1 LIFGQTEA
9 VTLGMLRTAL
19 DAASMR
25 HQAIANNIAN
35 VNTAG
40 YRPASVDFEQQMD
53 TLRETL
59 AQGGVVTPDMLSG
72 IHPVLQRAAPLA
84 DADRTAL
91 LDTEVANM
99 TQNTVQYEA
108 LLKALGKHMSILSS
122 AIAEG
127 KR

>member
-1 LIFGQTEA
+1 MFGQTEA
-9 VTLGMLRTAL
+9 VTVDMVRMAL
-19 DAASMR
+19 DATSLR

-40 YRPASVDFEQQMD
+40 YSPASVSFEQQMD
-53 TLRETL
+53 SVRAALS
-59 AQGGVVTPDMLSG
+59 QGDDVTPAMLSG
-72 IHPVLQRAAPLA
+72 VRPVIQRAAPLA

-99 TQNTVQYEA
+99 AQNTVQYEA
-108 LLKALGKHMSILSS
+108 LLKALTKHMSILGS

>member
-1 LIFGQTEA
+1 MFGQVEA
-9 VTLGMLRTAL
+9 VTIDMVKLAL
-19 DAASMR
+19 DAASLR
-25 HQAIANNIAN
+25 HEVIANNIAN

-40 YRPASVDFEQQMD
+40 YAPASVNFEQQMD
-53 TLRETL
+53 GIRTALT
-59 AQGGVVTPDMLSG
+59 QGNEITASMLTG
-72 IHPVLQRAAPLA
+72 IQPVIERAAPLA

-91 LDTEVANM
+91 LDLESANIA
-99 TQNTVQYEA
+99 QNTVHYEA